1 RKNYDPATDGFRTAM
16 AGRTVGCEACHGPG
30 RAHAEWRRTHPG
42 GQSAEPGHARLTR
55 AQHLD
60 ACGSCHARRTEL
72 TGDFV
77 PGDRFDDH
85 FGLVTVDETD
95 TYHADGQVRDE
106 NYEFGSFAG
115 SRMGAA
121 GVHCLDCHQPHTG
134 KRLLPGDALC
144 QRCHAAG
151 LSGAPVIVPSAHT
164 FHRADSP
171 GARCENC
178 HLPQTTY
185 MQRHHRH
192 DHGFTIPDPALTRE
206 LGIPN
211 ACNRCHDDRDVAW
224 AEEAANRWYGR
235 RLERPTRARARV
247 VAAARRGDPGA
258 RAGLL
263 ELATRTQHPPYW
275 QAVGTRLLAPWAG
288 EPVVRTTLLGLT
300 ASTNARVR
308 VAALHALGGA
318 VEAGEPVARRT
329 VESRL
334 ADPVRAVRLA
344 AAGTLGPALDPASP
358 AGREFRGFL
367 EFNADQPLGQL
378 QLGSWHLARR
388 ELPAAL
394 AHFQKAVQWDPGSP
408 PFRQQYAV
416 ALSQAGRPQEAVA
429 QLREAVRLAP
439 GDAPARF
446 QLALGLGE
454 TGTLPAMITELEAAV
469 RLDPRLARAWYNL
482 GLARSQTGDLEGA
495 VAALLEG
502 EGVAPG
508 DADLPYARATLEVR
522 RGAREAAR
530 AAAQRA
536 LVLRPGWTEAQELL
550 QLLR

>member
-1 RKNYDPATDGFRTAM
+1 ERPASPASASAADAPPSTEAGVFAGYAGSAACRECHAEAWQAWQDSHHALAERPWEPALDDAAFAPSAHRPAHLGAEPDRGPDGQARIVTAGLDCRPRGFAVGRVIGHDPLRQYLIDVGAGRWQTASASWDPHRGEWFDVFGAESRQPGDWGHWTGRGMTWNSQCASCHNTRVRKNYDPATDGFRTAM

-164 FHRADSP
+164 FHRSDSP

-185 MQRHHRH
+185 MQRHPRH

-263 ELATRTQHPPYW
+263 ELATRTQHPPY
-275 QAVGTRLLAPWAG
+275 
-288 EPVVRTTLLGLT
+288 
-300 ASTNARVR
+300 
-308 VAALHALGGA
+308 
-318 VEAGEPVARRT
+318 
-329 VESRL
+329 
-334 ADPVRAVRLA
+334 
-344 AAGTLGPALDPASP
+344 
-358 AGREFRGFL
+358 
-367 EFNADQPLGQL
+367 
-378 QLGSWHLARR
+378 
-388 ELPAAL
+388 
-394 AHFQKAVQWDPGSP
+394 
-408 PFRQQYAV
+408 
-416 ALSQAGRPQEAVA
+416 
-429 QLREAVRLAP
+429 
-439 GDAPARF
+439 
-446 QLALGLGE
+446 
-454 TGTLPAMITELEAAV
+454 
-469 RLDPRLARAWYNL
+469 
-482 GLARSQTGDLEGA
+482 
-495 VAALLEG
+495 
-502 EGVAPG
+502 
-508 DADLPYARATLEVR
+508 
-522 RGAREAAR
+522 
-530 AAAQRA
+530 
-536 LVLRPGWTEAQELL
+536 
-550 QLLR
+550 